1 MVQGNGR
8 LSLSVS
14 LSPLSDSIELVLSYE
29 HSSTVDFGGVF
40 GQKDR
45 ELSDLGSKPEDEMHS
60 CRTSQAEMYYWP
72 SPVPSLMG

>member
-8 LSLSVS
+8 LSLSLS
-14 LSPLSDSIELVLSYE
+14 LSPLSDSIELVLSSE
-29 HSSTVDFGGVF
+29 HSSTVDFGGSLD
-40 GQKDR
+40 KEI
-45 ELSDLGSKPEDEMHS
+45 ELSGLGSKPEDEMHS